1 MNINNKK
8 ILIGFIIAF
17 VLGLNIYNIPLK
29 GQDSQTIITESVQM
43 ETAKAFN
50 VNRLNDI
57 LNQTLK
63 TPVDFSSYKK
73 VIISFWATWCPSCR
87 LENTIFN
94 RVIDDYKN
102 ELLIIAVSVDKSVD
116 AYQAYLSE
124 NSLKF
129 QTVLQNPNIAEM
141 FDDILAVPTHYI
153 IDVDSNKVRKS
164 MGVMDENEIKNI
176 VKEKL

>member
-1 MNINNKK
+1 MRKEQPLSKPKK
-8 ILIGFIIAF
+8 
-17 VLGLNIYNIPLK
+17 K
-29 GQDSQTIITESVQM
+29 Q
-43 ETAKAFN
+43 K
-50 VNRLNDI
+50 
-57 LNQTLK
+57 
-63 TPVDFSSYKK
+63 
-73 VIISFWATWCPSCR
+73 
-87 LENTIFN
+87 

-116 AYQAYLSE
+116 AYLAYLSE